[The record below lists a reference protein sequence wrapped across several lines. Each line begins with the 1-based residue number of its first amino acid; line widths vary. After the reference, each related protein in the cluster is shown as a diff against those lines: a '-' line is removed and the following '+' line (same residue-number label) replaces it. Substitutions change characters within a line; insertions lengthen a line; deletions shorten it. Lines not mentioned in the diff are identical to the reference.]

1 MSNFERGMSFMKR
14 ILTLGLALVVISAS
28 LFSLSACSSSSDE
41 EVEERTTLA
50 AEYTESAVPVDK
62 SSEEVLEYF
71 NTLLNGVKEN
81 KPAMYY
87 RFEMNVPND
96 SIKITKAGQEQA
108 ETVDESLASLNDAAK
123 AIKDLML
130 ENIEEKSGDIALGAD
145 NTDVMF
151 VQGES
156 FASELTVDDI
166 KYATM
171 TEIGDTYYITIE
183 FNDIAEAEAKDVLAK
198 AFKIRDKADILN
210 SEEFAK
216 TKEYLELKD
225 YTVSYSGCKITATVN
240 RLTNEITNVN
250 YYKAANVAASATGKN
265 TFAEHGDL
273 SVLFT
278 LEDRAV
284 FEINWLNENPTSPLE
299 TTTEATTVLTTASAD
314 VSTTVAQ

>member
-1 MSNFERGMSFMKR
+1 MKR
-14 ILTLGLALVVISAS
+14 ILTLGLALIVISAS

-71 NTLLNGVKEN
+71 NTLLNGIKEN
-81 KPAMYY
+81 KPYIYY
-87 RFEMNVPND
+87 RFEKNVPN
-96 SIKITKAGQEQA
+96 SSLKVTKAGQEQA
-108 ETVDESLASLNDAAK
+108 ETIDESLASINDAAK
-123 AIKDLML
+123 AVKDLML
-130 ENIEEKSGDIALGAD
+130 ENIEETSGEVPFGAD
-145 NTDVMF
+145 NTDVML
-151 VQGES
+151 VKGES
-156 FASELTVDDI
+156 FASKLTVDDI

-183 FNDIAEAEAKDVLAK
+183 FNDITEAEAKDILTK
-198 AFKIRDKADILN
+198 AFNLRDKADLLN

-225 YTVSYSGCKITATVN
+225 YTVTYSGCKITATVN

-250 YYKAANVAASATGKN
+250 YFKAANVIASATGKN
-265 TFAEHGDL
+265 TFANHGDL
-273 SVLFT
+273 SILFT
-278 LEDRAV
+278 LEDKAN
-284 FEINWLNENPTSPLE
+284 FEINWVNEKPTSPLE